1 MEIAKNKN
9 LTSILNKISFIQ
21 LSVLCLI
28 TVCALFWENHGG
40 LFFGNHGGHHHIKS
54 GFVIAGIFS
63 FIYTQSL
70 QFSAQSKVFMLLGF
84 PLRLLFIALPA
95 ALLVH
100 KFHANLLA
108 LFIGFVLSQ
117 VIYFVFIWS
126 YAKNIRTCH

>member
-1 MEIAKNKN
+1 MEIIKNKN
-9 LTSILNKISFIQ
+9 LTIVLKKISYYQIF
-21 LSVLCLI
+21 LLCFVALVLYFYKLYNI
-28 TVCALFWENHGG
+28 TN
-40 LFFGNHGGHHHIKS
+40 

-70 QFSAQSKVFMLLGF
+70 QFSAQSKVFMVLGF